1 METLCSQLHLSPA
14 YFSTLFKRE
23 TQKSFTAYV
32 TEVRME
38 HAARLLRDT
47 DEKTYLIAERT
58 GYTDPNYFSFV
69 FKRYFGLPPSKFRAA
84 RQS

>member
-1 METLCSQLHLSPA
+1 MEALCDQLHLSPA

-38 HAARLLRDT
+38 RAARLLRET
-47 DEKTYLIAERT
+47 DEKTYLIAQRT
-58 GYTDPNYFSFV
+58 GYADPNYFSFV
-69 FKRYFGLPPSKFRAA
+69 FKRHFGMPPSKFRAEG
-84 RQS
+84 QD